1 MSCGLSEAMK
11 GAADQVDALNEK
23 FDAAVMNSPIGE
35 LGNIAEKA
43 EAGAQGVMDKLN
55 DAIPSIKLPNLPFD
69 QLPLQDQFKEL
80 AALTALGIL
89 QAPKIAQQ
97 LELMKRKYKGTD
109 IDIDNLAQLLRSGAM
124 DIDKICKLVPNV
136 DMQGVN
142 VEVKG
147 VPTSFPDID
156 PVALIRKGKLPDS
169 PIIDK
174 DFIHLDTRV
183 VSKKQA
189 DDFLTIEL
197 PSFDF

>member
-43 EAGAQGVMDKLN
+43 EAAAQGVMDKLN

-97 LELMKRKYKGTD
+97 LELMKY
-109 IDIDNLAQLLRSGAM
+109 
-124 DIDKICKLVPNV
+124 V
-136 DMQGVN
+136 
-142 VEVKG
+142 
-147 VPTSFPDID
+147 F
-156 PVALIRKGKLPDS
+156 
-169 PIIDK
+169 
-174 DFIHLDTRV
+174 FY
-183 VSKKQA
+183 
-189 DDFLTIEL
+189 F
-197 PSFDF
+197 

>member
-43 EAGAQGVMDKLN
+43 EAAAQGVMDKLN

-109 IDIDNLAQLLRSGAM
+109 IDIDNLADLLRSGAM

-156 PVALIRKGKLPDS
+156 PVALIR
-169 PIIDK
+169 
-174 DFIHLDTRV
+174 
-183 VSKKQA
+183 
-189 DDFLTIEL
+189 
-197 PSFDF
+197 